1 MARNRVSSRPP
12 MLSSF
17 GGSHRP
23 LIVRSLAAA
32 GVGVAAKILG
42 LINQIV
48 SVALISGALGA
59 DGLQEQL
66 LAIASV
72 SWFSLTS
79 CGLHTALPVIL
90 IRSGAN
96 TEAFALIAK
105 AAYLFAAIGAF
116 AALGLTLLVLNL
128 GFSGGKASAII
139 AAAAICN
146 AGIVVLSL
154 SERDFQATD
163 RIAQFNVLNMAGT
176 LTSLAATWFLAR
188 SNGTATGFVVA
199 FYISMLLPFL
209 IGTLVV
215 APRLMLTPNPSYQD
229 FIISARRFI
238 RVGAFGFGYELAA
251 YCKLQAPLTLLGV
264 LGLSDEI
271 APVGL
276 GLRLIGF
283 ISGGLSIVV
292 PILLLRVGTAIHAR
306 DRDAE
311 RLWTRL
317 GIAGAGAVAV
327 ATAGLFISFG
337 EIIYRTW
344 TGGVVALHQGD
355 LVALAAFSALS
366 LAQNLLFPLA
376 APDPAIAGR
385 LRWLFWLEG
394 PAVLAAG
401 AAGALVAPSAYAG
414 AGMLAGAALVM
425 GITILIVLAFL
436 ARR

>member
-1 MARNRVSSRPP
+1 

-79 CGLHTALPVIL
+79 CGLHTALPVLL
-90 IRSGAN
+90 IRSGAGS
-96 TEAFALIAK
+96 EAFASIAK
-105 AAYLFAAIGAF
+105 AAYFFAAIGAA

-128 GFSGGKASAII
+128 GFTGGQASAII

-146 AGIVVLSL
+146 AGIIVLSL
-154 SERDFQATD
+154 SERVFQATD

-176 LTSLAATWFLAR
+176 LISLATTWFLAR

-215 APRLMLTPNPSYQD
+215 GPRLMRTANPSYPE
-229 FIISARRFI
+229 FIASARRFI

-264 LGLSDEI
+264 LGLSNEI

-276 GLRLIGF
+276 GLRLTGF
-283 ISGGLSIVV
+283 ASGGLSIVV
-292 PILLLRVGTAIHAR
+292 PILLLRVGAAIHAR
-306 DRDAE
+306 DQDAR
-311 RLWTRL
+311 RLWTWL
-317 GIAGAGAVAV
+317 GIASAGAVAIAAAV
-327 ATAGLFISFG
+327 LFIFFG

-344 TGGVVALHQGD
+344 TGGVVALRHEN

-376 APDPAIAGR
+376 APDPTVAGQ
-385 LRWLFWLEG
+385 LSWLFWLEG

-401 AAGALVAPSAYAG
+401 AVGALVVPSAYAS
-414 AGMLAGAALVM
+414 AGMLVGATLVM
-425 GITILIVLAFL
+425 GVTIVILLAFL
-436 ARR
+436 TRR

>member
-1 MARNRVSSRPP
+1 MARNHVSSRSP

-23 LIVRSLAAA
+23 LIVRSLATA

-42 LINQIV
+42 LVNQIV

-79 CGLHTALPVIL
+79 CGLHTALPVLL
-90 IRSGAN
+90 IRSG
-96 TEAFALIAK
+96 TGSEAFASIAK
-105 AAYLFAAIGAF
+105 AAYFFAAIGAA

-128 GFSGGKASAII
+128 GFTAGQASAII
-139 AAAAICN
+139 AAAAACN
-146 AGIVVLSL
+146 AGIIVLSL
-154 SERDFQATD
+154 SERVFQATD

-176 LTSLAATWFLAR
+176 LTSLGTTWFLAR

-215 APRLMLTPNPSYQD
+215 APRLMRTPNPSYPE
-229 FIISARRFI
+229 FIASARRFI

-264 LGLSDEI
+264 LGLSNEI

-283 ISGGLSIVV
+283 GSGGLSIVV
-292 PILLLRVGTAIHAR
+292 PILLLRVGAAIHAR
-306 DRDAE
+306 DQDAR

-317 GIAGAGAVAV
+317 GIASAGAVAIAAAV
-327 ATAGLFISFG
+327 LFICFG

-376 APDPAIAGR
+376 APDPTVAGQ
-385 LRWLFWLEG
+385 LSWLFWLEG

-401 AAGALVAPSAYAG
+401 AVGALAVPSAYAG

-425 GITILIVLAFL
+425 GVTIVILLAYL
-436 ARR
+436 AKR